1 MGSKAETP
9 SASRKMPP
17 MPMTPIFV
25 QISRTLAFAMLAGAA
40 HLSVAAAAPPV
51 SFETPTPHPAT
62 DVLPAELLRGP
73 HFTVAPMVQ
82 NLGYINAYIVN
93 SDFGLFSAN
102 GDMMLRRLIRE
113 ITAIAA
119 LREMR

>member
-1 MGSKAETP
+1 
-9 SASRKMPP
+9 
-17 MPMTPIFV
+17 MTPIFV

-51 SFETPTPHPAT
+51 SFETPTPRP
-62 DVLPAELLRGP
+62 ELLRGP
-73 HFTVAPMVQ
+73 HFTAAPMVQ
-82 NLGYINAYIVN
+82 NLGYMNAYIVN

-102 GDMMLRRLIRE
+102 GDIMLRRLIRE

-119 LREMR
+119 LREMRGSEAFTSAFGQAAMADRKDRELA